1 MANTMITIG
10 MAALIHA
17 QLLLANA
24 VTINSLYL
32 IQLTTTSIIPA
43 MAQPIRNRLIT
54 VHTVTA

>member
-10 MAALIHA
+10 MTALIHA
-17 QLLLANA
+17 QVLFANA

-32 IQLTTTSIIPA
+32 TQLTTTSNTPA
-43 MAQPIRNRLIT
+43 MVQPIKNRLIT